1 MRQYV
6 GFGSKQSKYHKNY
19 HMIYELLEEKMII
32 MGSRIKKR
40 HFQETARSWA
50 EEDSNAFF
58 HEKYVSIF

>member
-1 MRQYV
+1 
-6 GFGSKQSKYHKNY
+6 
-19 HMIYELLEEKMII
+19 MIYMFLEEIMII

-40 HFQETARSWA
+40 HFQETAPSWA

>member
-1 MRQYV
+1 
-6 GFGSKQSKYHKNY
+6 
-19 HMIYELLEEKMII
+19 MIYKFLEEIMII